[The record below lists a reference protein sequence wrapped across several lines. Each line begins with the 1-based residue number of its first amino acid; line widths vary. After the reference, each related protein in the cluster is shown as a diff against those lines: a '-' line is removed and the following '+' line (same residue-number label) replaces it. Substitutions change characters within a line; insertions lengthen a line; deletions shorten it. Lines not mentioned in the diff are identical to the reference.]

1 MQKPFATQPK
11 LFVSGSDP
19 GHPTLH
25 ALEDTEALL
34 DWSEIERLLSTIYA
48 SKTGSIIKLPKTTV
62 ITVMLRSHEIIQ
74 SLSTLSDNLPNSHSM
89 LLMVKDRELFYII
102 AVLI

>member
-34 DWSEIERLLSTIYA
+34 DWSEIERLLSTIHA
-48 SKTGSIIKLPKTTV
+48 STTGRLGHPLLTLLRDLLPGV
-62 ITVMLRSHEIIQ
+62 V
-74 SLSTLSDNLPNSHSM
+74 P
-89 LLMVKDRELFYII
+89 
-102 AVLI
+102 AVRRAVSA